1 MGVFEKSGFSNGTRM
16 ISNNLA
22 KIAESDVAV
31 IAGGGDTSSALK
43 YFNLIEKLTH
53 VSTGGGA
60 SLELLS
66 GKNLKAIEKLEV

>member
-1 MGVFEKSGFSNGTRM
+1 M

-22 KIAESDVAV
+22 KIAENDVAV